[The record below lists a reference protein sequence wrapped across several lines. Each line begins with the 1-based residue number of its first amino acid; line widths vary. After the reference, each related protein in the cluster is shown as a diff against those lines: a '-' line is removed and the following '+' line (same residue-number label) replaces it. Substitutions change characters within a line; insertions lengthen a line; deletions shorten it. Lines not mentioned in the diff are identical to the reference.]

1 MPMSYQSTAIKMS
14 FSAIVTIF
22 VICMVMYTSAFTR
35 LKSDVIFIAAL
46 FILMATGVL
55 NLDQSFGSLVSEGV
69 LSLAFLT
76 IIVAAVRRTGGMRL
90 VTKIVCGQKDTTLG
104 RLLLRVTS
112 AASAV
117 SMFVSNTVVAT
128 VFFADV
134 AKWARD
140 HKINPSKVILP
151 TDYALT
157 IAGLCTIIGASGNLL
172 TLDIFH
178 EMTGKT
184 IHLFAPMP
192 LALPCLLVCLLLILL
207 LRRFAP
213 DRPNA
218 PKNCT
223 SVQQKVVVEMLVPS
237 DNYLI
242 GKTFE
247 EIAELKNEGVRLVKL
262 CRFDDEIISPITA
275 SEYVMG
281 GDRLVLYGDYSKLLD
296 LRIQLGL
303 VSSRDLVYN
312 SKEITHRKRLLQS
325 AIVAP
330 NSSLVGCCITDSNFE
345 KKNGVTLLALMRD
358 GEELNESPRHITL
371 KSGDLLT
378 FEGAAFQWQNLHQ
391 DLQPYGETMEVE
403 QGNKKWIAMSA
414 LLLVIVGSAVG
425 LFPLSLGS
433 CGAVLLLGTTG
444 CISYK
449 MAWSN
454 VPWGNLTMI
463 AGSKAIGTAI
473 TVSGIA
479 GVAADLIH
487 KMCGGEGVMLPL
499 AILVAISI
507 VLTQLVTATAVI
519 ALLVPIG
526 ITFAGNVGI
535 DPLPVTL
542 AILFGSSFTF
552 LSHFTAG
559 HMAMAMPHGNYRMKD
574 LLLYGWPFTLAMY
587 ATTLFFFWL
596 IYLE

>member
-1 MPMSYQSTAIKMS
+1 MS
-14 FSAIVTIF
+14 FSAVVTIF
-22 VICMVMYTSAFTR
+22 VIGMVMYSSAFTR
-35 LKSDVIFIAAL
+35 LKTDVIFISSL

-55 NLDQSFGSLVSEGV
+55 NMDQSFGSLVSEGV
-69 LSLAFLT
+69 MSLAFLT
-76 IIVAAVRRTGGMRL
+76 IIVAAVRKTGGMRL
-90 VTKIVCGQKDTTLG
+90 VTKIVCGKKDTTLG

-140 HKINPSKVILP
+140 HNINPSKVILP

-172 TLDIFH
+172 TLDIYH

-184 IHLFAPMP
+184 IHLFAPMM
-192 LALPCLLVCLLLILL
+192 LALPCLVVCLLLILL

-213 DRPNA
+213 DRPDVA
-218 PKNCT
+218 KDTTT
-223 SVQQKVVVEMLVPS
+223 SLQRYVVEMLVPS
-237 DNYLI
+237 DNSLI
-242 GKTFE
+242 GKTFG
-247 EIAELKNEGVRLVKL
+247 EIAELKNDGVRLVKL
-262 CRFDDEIISPITA
+262 CRFDDEIISPIP
-275 SEYVMG
+275 SNEFVMG
-281 GDRLVLYGDYSKLLD
+281 GDRLILYGNYQKLLE
-296 LRIQLGL
+296 LREQLGL
-303 VSSRDLVYN
+303 VSSRDFVNKGKNY
-312 SKEITHRKRLLQS
+312 TRRKRLIQS

-330 NSSLVGCCITDSNFE
+330 NSNLAGRSITDSDFE
-345 KKNGVTLLALMRD
+345 KKNDVTLLALMRE
-358 GEELNESPRHITL
+358 GEVLDESPRHLTL
-371 KSGDLLT
+371 KAGDLLS
-378 FEGAAFQWQNLHQ
+378 FEGRTLQWQNLRQ
-391 DLQPYGETMEVE
+391 DLLPYGEVMEVE
-403 QGNKKWIAMSA
+403 QSNKKWIAMSA
-414 LLLVIVGSAVG
+414 LIFVIVGSALG

-433 CGAVLLLGTTG
+433 CGAVLVLGATG

-463 AGSKAIGTAI
+463 AGSKAIGTAL
-473 TVSGIA
+473 TVSGLA
-479 GVAADLIH
+479 GVSANFIH
-487 KMCGGEGVMLPL
+487 TLCGNDGVMLPL
-499 AILVAISI
+499 AILVGISI

-519 ALLVPIG
+519 AMLVPIG
-526 ITFAGNVGI
+526 ITFAANVGI

-559 HMAMAMPHGNYRMKD
+559 HMAMAMPHGNYRMRD

-596 IYLE
+596 IYLK

>member
-1 MPMSYQSTAIKMS
+1 MS

-22 VICMVMYTSAFTR
+22 VICMVMYSSAFTR
-35 LKSDVIFIAAL
+35 LKTDVIFISSL

-76 IIVAAVRRTGGMRL
+76 IIVAAVRKTGGMSL
-90 VTKIVCGQKDTTLG
+90 VTKIVCGKRNTTLG

-140 HKINPSKVILP
+140 HNINPSKVILP

-172 TLDIFH
+172 TLDIYH

-184 IHLFAPMP
+184 IHLFAPMM

-213 DRPNA
+213 NRPDA
-218 PKNCT
+218 VKDTTT
-223 SVQQKVVVEMLVPS
+223 SQQRYVVEMLVPS
-237 DNYLI
+237 DNSLI
-242 GKTFE
+242 GMTFD
-247 EIAELKNEGVRLVKL
+247 EISELKNEGVRLVKL
-262 CRFDDEIISPITA
+262 CRFDDEIISPIP
-275 SEYVMG
+275 SDEFVMG
-281 GDRLVLYGDYSKLLD
+281 GDRLILYGNYKKLLE
-296 LRIQLGL
+296 LREQLGL
-303 VSSRDLVYN
+303 VSSRDFV
-312 SKEITHRKRLLQS
+312 SKGKDYTRHKRLIQS

-330 NSSLVGCCITDSNFE
+330 NSNLAGMCITDSDFE
-345 KKNGVTLLALMRD
+345 EKNGVTLLALMRE
-358 GEELNESPRHITL
+358 GEELDESPRHISL
-371 KSGDLLT
+371 KAGDLLS
-378 FEGAAFQWQNLHQ
+378 FEGRTLQWQNLHQ
-391 DLQPYGETMEVE
+391 DLLPYGEVIEVE
-403 QGNKKWIAMSA
+403 QSNKKWIAMSA
-414 LLLVIVGSAVG
+414 LIFVIVGSALG

-433 CGAVLLLGTTG
+433 CGAVLVLGATG

-449 MAWSN
+449 TAWSN

-463 AGSKAIGTAI
+463 AGSKAIGTAL

-479 GVAADLIH
+479 SVAANFIYTL
-487 KMCGGEGVMLPL
+487 CGNDGVMLPV
-499 AILVAISI
+499 AILVGISI

-519 ALLVPIG
+519 AMLVPIG
-526 ITFAGNVGI
+526 ITFATNVGI
-535 DPLPVTL
+535 DPLSVTL
-542 AILFGSSFTF
+542 AILFGSTFTF

-587 ATTLFFFWL
+587 ATTLFCFWL
-596 IYLE
+596 FYIR